1 MNLAPL
7 IPPPTAPTVTPRTIL
22 DEVCAEFDVTEDRIL
37 GPKSD
42 AWTTRA
48 RRALCL
54 RLRDRLGMRVGEIAV
69 RVRRDHTTV
78 SYLLGNT
85 SKGAR

>member
-7 IPPPTAPTVTPRTIL
+7 VPPPPALAVTPRTIL
-22 DEVCAEFDVTEDRIL
+22 DDVCAEFDVTEDRIL

-48 RRALCL
+48 RRALCQ
-54 RLRDRLGMRVGEIAV
+54 RLRDRLGMRVGEIAA
-69 RVRRDHTTV
+69 RIRRDHTTV

-85 SKGAR
+85 TKGAR